1 MTLIVHNT
9 GLTEYSDALRLQR
22 DVHRRVVEGRA
33 EDTLLLL
40 EHPPTIT
47 VGKSGSLDNILVSED
62 KLAERNI
69 SLLFTDRGGDV
80 TYHGPGQLVAY
91 PVINLKKRGMN
102 AHRYVHDLE
111 EVVIRTLSDFSI
123 ESYRDET
130 HAGIWV
136 ENHEIGAIG
145 INLRR
150 WVTTHGIA
158 LNVNIDLA
166 PFSLINPC
174 GFTDRKATSIA
185 EILAREMPIS
195 EVTEKFLTRFTEVF
209 ETQLKPVENQLP
221 AGGAGE

>member
-1 MTLIVHNT
+1 MAFIVHNT
-9 GLTEYSDALRLQR
+9 GLTEYSDALRLQSDIR
-22 DVHRRVVEGRA
+22 NRVIEGRA

-47 VGKSGSLDNILVSED
+47 IGKSGSLENVLVSD
-62 KLAERNI
+62 DQLAERDI
-69 SLLFTDRGGDV
+69 SLFFIDRGGDV

-91 PVINLKKRGMN
+91 PVINLKKRGVN
-102 AHRYVHDLE
+102 AHQYVHDLE

-123 ESYRDET
+123 ESYRDEA

-136 ENHEIGAIG
+136 ENREIGAIG

-158 LNVNIDLA
+158 LNVNIDLS

-185 EILAREMPIS
+185 EILGRDIS
-195 EVTEKFLTRFTEVF
+195 MAEVIEKFLAHFSEVL
-209 ETQLKPVENQLP
+209 EMQLKPVENQLP